1 MSLSMHA
8 LTVPVLLRALTNLRA
23 VLEKGA
29 AHAEARKLDPAALT
43 AFRLYPD
50 MYPLSR
56 QVQIATDIAKG
67 GAARL
72 GGVDVPRYEDTE
84 STFAELVS
92 RIDKTIAFIKSV
104 PEAGFEGAESREIV
118 LKTPRDE
125 LRFRGEDY
133 LQSFVLPNVYFHCTT
148 IYNILRHNGVELGK
162 LDFLGGR

>member
-84 STFAELVS
+84 STFAELVA